1 MSSKTEEKPNQ
12 EEVGVLAGLLDFYSD
27 RAEAQASFLIACVFG
42 LFACTHVK
50 LKNLGLPTKL
60 SGGRCT
66 VILKALATNLLSL
79 VL

>member
-1 MSSKTEEKPNQ
+1 MNPRRPSPTGPKP
-12 EEVGVLAGLLDFYSD
+12 V
-27 RAEAQASFLIACVFG
+27 SFDQTRTPPPTTPQTLSTGKGKIVTF
-42 LFACTHVK
+42 LVK